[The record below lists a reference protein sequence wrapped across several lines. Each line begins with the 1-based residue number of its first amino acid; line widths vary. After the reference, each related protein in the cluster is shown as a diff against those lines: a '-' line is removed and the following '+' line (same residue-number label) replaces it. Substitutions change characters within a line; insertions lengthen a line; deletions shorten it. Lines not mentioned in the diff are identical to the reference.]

1 MIGDLSV
8 KALKYSGE
16 AAASEVETK
25 AVQQFVLEQQP
36 LLVVWWHQFGYYV
49 DEQRTVANFDLIKRF
64 SELTGLPITDVG
76 CGSTPCVGNATV
88 FINSNIEGASSF
100 VVELPRDV
108 SSRALDEQ
116 AQAFLAVAEMATQN
130 ILPSNKMEDMRPSP
144 VCGRLRVPVDPNAIA
159 TWANAVTV
167 GRILVSPLMFV
178 VIPDYPGG
186 SWVALVLWFVL
197 CSSDG
202 IDGYLARRHGAT
214 RSGAFL
220 DPLADK
226 VLVLGAMFTLV
237 SRDVYWALPVLIIA
251 AREVAISMYRVLVGA
266 KGISVPASQL
276 AKWKTLFQ
284 QLSVGFAIIP
294 LTADK
299 ATWIWLWLLWIAV
312 AFTTVSGLQYLW
324 RAQKLRKTTP
334 NLMA

>member
-1 MIGDLSV
+1 M
-8 KALKYSGE
+8 
-16 AAASEVETK
+16 
-25 AVQQFVLEQQP
+25 
-36 LLVVWWHQFGYYV
+36 W
-49 DEQRTVANFDLIKRF
+49 
-64 SELTGLPITDVG
+64 
-76 CGSTPCVGNATV
+76 
-88 FINSNIEGASSF
+88 
-100 VVELPRDV
+100 
-108 SSRALDEQ
+108 Q
-116 AQAFLAVAEMATQN
+116 AY
-130 ILPSNKMEDMRPSP
+130 
-144 VCGRLRVPVDPNAIA
+144 RVPVDPNAIA

-186 SWVALVLWFVL
+186 SWVAFVLWFVL

-237 SRDVYWALPVLIIA
+237 SRDVYWALPVLLIA

-299 ATWIWLWLLWIAV
+299 ATWLWLWLLWIAV

>member
-1 MIGDLSV
+1 M
-8 KALKYSGE
+8 
-16 AAASEVETK
+16 
-25 AVQQFVLEQQP
+25 
-36 LLVVWWHQFGYYV
+36 W
-49 DEQRTVANFDLIKRF
+49 
-64 SELTGLPITDVG
+64 
-76 CGSTPCVGNATV
+76 
-88 FINSNIEGASSF
+88 
-100 VVELPRDV
+100 
-108 SSRALDEQ
+108 Q
-116 AQAFLAVAEMATQN
+116 AY
-130 ILPSNKMEDMRPSP
+130 
-144 VCGRLRVPVDPNAIA
+144 GVPVDPNAIA

-178 VIPDYPGG
+178 VIPDFPGG
-186 SWVALVLWFVL
+186 SWVAFGLWFVL

-202 IDGYLARRHGAT
+202 IDGYLARRHGST

-237 SRDVYWALPVLIIA
+237 SRDVYWALPVLLIA
-251 AREVAISMYRVLVGA
+251 AREVAISMYRVMVGA
-266 KGISVPASQL
+266 KGISVPASRL

-284 QLSVGFAIIP
+284 QLSVGFAIAP

-299 ATWIWLWLLWIAV
+299 ATWLWLWLLWIAV

>member
-1 MIGDLSV
+1 LSEG
-8 KALKYSGE
+8 S
-16 AAASEVETK
+16 
-25 AVQQFVLEQQP
+25 
-36 LLVVWWHQFGYYV
+36 VW
-49 DEQRTVANFDLIKRF
+49 
-64 SELTGLPITDVG
+64 
-76 CGSTPCVGNATV
+76 
-88 FINSNIEGASSF
+88 
-100 VVELPRDV
+100 
-108 SSRALDEQ
+108 Q
-116 AQAFLAVAEMATQN
+116 AY
-130 ILPSNKMEDMRPSP
+130 
-144 VCGRLRVPVDPNAIA
+144 RVPVDPNAIA

-186 SWVALVLWFVL
+186 SWVAFILWFVL

-237 SRDVYWALPVLIIA
+237 SRDVYWALPVLLIA
-251 AREVAISMYRVLVGA
+251 AREVAISMYRVMVGA
-266 KGISVPASQL
+266 KGISVPASRL
-276 AKWKTLFQ
+276 AKWKTVFQ

-334 NLMA
+334 NLSV

>member
-1 MIGDLSV
+1 
-8 KALKYSGE
+8 
-16 AAASEVETK
+16 
-25 AVQQFVLEQQP
+25 
-36 LLVVWWHQFGYYV
+36 VW
-49 DEQRTVANFDLIKRF
+49 
-64 SELTGLPITDVG
+64 
-76 CGSTPCVGNATV
+76 
-88 FINSNIEGASSF
+88 
-100 VVELPRDV
+100 
-108 SSRALDEQ
+108 Q
-116 AQAFLAVAEMATQN
+116 AY
-130 ILPSNKMEDMRPSP
+130 
-144 VCGRLRVPVDPNAIA
+144 RVPVDPNAIA

-186 SWVALVLWFVL
+186 SWVAFVLWFVL